1 MAANDLVG
9 IRDPE
14 RYRWL
19 RENFA
24 PIEHVGYSYL
34 LFRVPE
40 ERLREVLARPPVSL
54 GAAPE
59 P

>member
-1 MAANDLVG
+1 VAANDLVG

-19 RENFA
+19 RENFS
-24 PIEHVGYSYL
+24 PVEHVGYSYL
-34 LFRVPE
+34 LFRVAPD
-40 ERLREVLARPPVSL
+40 RLREVLARPPVTS
-54 GAAPE
+54 GAARE